1 MIVAGDEADRI
12 ARLECGVDHHGG
24 DTGSRGLFDGTNERV
39 LVERRQHDPIHS
51 LREKPLHNLHLLLT
65 VILAK
70 RPFPDDLDVDV
81 LRAKVARRFDCS
93 GMNALPELVR
103 RPLRD
108 HRDGKGFRRVG
119 RSRSRGFFLRAT
131 NRHESASATSTIRFM
146 PLPLERVVKRSDGS
160 NLCALIRHR
169 DRQNADLIVVREGQ
183 L

>member
-1 MIVAGDEADRI
+1 MLCNCLDESLFALLGAEHTLLVTQQQHFPLVAEEAAHLFAGKLAAVMIVAGDEADRI

-24 DTGSRGLFDGTNERV
+24 DTGSRGFLDGTYERV

-108 HRDGKGFRRVG
+108 HSCLYLSSV
-119 RSRSRGFFLRAT
+119 S
-131 NRHESASATSTIRFM
+131 
-146 PLPLERVVKRSDGS
+146 
-160 NLCALIRHR
+160 
-169 DRQNADLIVVREGQ
+169 
-183 L
+183 